1 MPVSRFAFMTT
12 KELYDRI
19 TAENPCGEPAFIRH
33 LDSTVRALESRYGKK
48 YVYASAYQKPLTIH
62 DDISVY
68 DEYFPAIVDN
78 ILFLITKDTDRKT
91 DFIAEAD
98 YAYKTIWG
106 VMVHGKRFMG
116 V

>member
-1 MPVSRFAFMTT
+1 MPCLPFCFMTT

-33 LDSTVRALESRYGKK
+33 LDMTVRTLENRYGKK
-48 YVYASAYQKPLTIH
+48 YVYASSYQKPLAIN

-68 DEYFPAIVDN
+68 DEYFSAIVDN
-78 ILFLITKDTDRKT
+78 ILFLITKDSDRKT
-91 DFIAEAD
+91 DFVAEAD
-98 YAYKTIWG
+98 FAYKTVWG
-106 VMVHGKRFMG
+106 AMVHGKRFMG